1 MIAMSAAEDEFLLK
15 WHDHHQSFF
24 LLVEEL
30 VMREQLT
37 DVTLACGHNEEHQL
51 LSAHSLMLSVCSP
64 YFRTLL
70 SENRHKEKHHIIHL
84 HGVSSR
90 HMQQLLV
97 YIYRGEISIS
107 QDDLG
112 PLIETARCLQ
122 IKGLAMAQPNVNI
135 VQPSTPKKR
144 SFSQMSPTGES
155 SNSIF
160 PQSIPAQLNNK
171 NSKKSSKN
179 KSLRLDRPVSPPTS
193 VPMPED
199 SLNSSHE
206 SLEALKGESQPEPR
220 GEGGEVSDYCN
231 MAEYSNSSLVG
242 VGHTDPFYS
251 SKGSI
256 GGQLSPMGVTLP
268 LLPKP
273 LSILKTAET
282 RTYLSK
288 LIWLGNGGR
297 RPQYGNPE
305 TKPSWWPQHI
315 LPWEDMKKM
324 GGRKSVE
331 LSHINYTE
339 ILKQCLAAGYEY
351 FGYDPATYF
360 SSDADENSF
369 NQDSSFINEDGHGTM
384 SITDESQEGR
394 ESRGERQEQ
403 PVLEIDLDQ
412 VEDGC
417 GKNVRRSEQNQILCK

>member
-37 DVTLACGHNEEHQL
+37 DVTLACGHNDDQQL

-97 YIYRGEISIS
+97 YMYRGEISIS

-135 VQPSTPKKR
+135 VQPATPKKR
-144 SFSQMSPTGES
+144 SFSQISPTGEN
-155 SNSIF
+155 SNPIF
-160 PQSIPAQLNNK
+160 PQSIPAQLSNK
-171 NSKKSSKN
+171 TSKKSSKT
-179 KSLRLDRPVSPPTS
+179 KSLRLDTPVSPPASMPLPEAPINTLNTS
-193 VPMPED
+193 Q
-199 SLNSSHE
+199 E
-206 SLEALKGESQPEPR
+206 SLEALKGENCV
-220 GEGGEVSDYCN
+220 EGGVEDVTDYCN
-231 MAEYSNSSLVG
+231 MSDYPSPAL
-242 VGHTDPFYS
+242 VGHTEQFYT
-251 SKGSI
+251 SKGLG

-282 RTYLSK
+282 RTFLSK

-369 NQDSSFINEDGHGTM
+369 GQDSSFMNEDGHGSM
-384 SITDESQEGR
+384 AITDESLEGR
-394 ESRGERQEQ
+394 ESRGDRQEQ
-403 PVLEIDLDQ
+403 PMLEIDLDQ

-417 GKNVRRSEQNQILCK
+417 GKDVRRSEQNQILCK